1 MEETPGRATTAIAAA
16 FPTGRAQRLLRLR
29 RERLERSFAHL
40 CETCGMRRVH
50 LRGHTNMLK
59 RLLIHIAGFNLG
71 YSCGR

>member
-1 MEETPGRATTAIAAA
+1 
-16 FPTGRAQRLLRLR
+16 
-29 RERLERSFAHL
+29 
-40 CETCGMRRVH
+40 MRRVH